1 MILQALKN
9 MYPKASE
16 KVLRAVMKDLEKCR
30 GKNMSTLEL
39 ADWIG
44 KLVMVHT
51 IEEALRIDK
60 EDDSKPSQVGDE
72 SSFAITEVGDE
83 GNN

>member
-16 KVLRAVMKDLEKCR
+16 NVLLAVMKDLERCR
-30 GKNMSTLEL
+30 GKNMSTEKL

-44 KLVMVHT
+44 KLVTAHT
-51 IEEALRIDK
+51 IEEALRIT
-60 EDDSKPSQVGDE
+60 EDDSKSSQVGDE
-72 SSFAITEVGDE
+72 SSFAITEDGDE
-83 GNN
+83 GDN

>member
-30 GKNMSTLEL
+30 
-39 ADWIG
+39 D
-44 KLVMVHT
+44 T
-51 IEEALRIDK
+51 IEEALRINT

-72 SSFAITEVGDE
+72 SSFAIMEVSDE
-83 GNN
+83 GND

>member
-16 KVLRAVMKDLEKCR
+16 KVLRAVINDLEKCR
-30 GKNMSTLEL
+30 GKNTSTDEL

-44 KLVMVHT
+44 KLVTAHI
-51 IEEALRIDK
+51 IEEALRIT

-72 SSFAITEVGDE
+72 SSFAIEEGSNE

>member
-30 GKNMSTLEL
+30 GKNMSTEEL

-44 KLVMVHT
+44 KLVMAHT

-60 EDDSKPSQVGDE
+60 EDDSKPSRVGGE
-72 SSFAITEVGDE
+72 SSFAITEGNDE

>member
-16 KVLRAVMKDLEKCR
+16 KVLKAVIKDLEKCR
-30 GKNMSTLEL
+30 GKNMSTEEL

-44 KLVMVHT
+44 KLITAHT
-51 IEEALRIDK
+51 IEEALKIEEAFK
-60 EDDSKPSQVGDE
+60 INTEDDSKPSQTGGG
-72 SSFAITEVGDE
+72 SSFAYEKK
-83 GNN
+83 

>member
-9 MYPKASE
+9 MYPKTSE
-16 KVLRAVMKDLEKCR
+16 KVLRAVIKDLEKCR
-30 GKNMSTLEL
+30 GKNVSTEEL

-44 KLVMVHT
+44 KLVTAHT
-51 IEEALRIDK
+51 IEEALRITI

-72 SSFAITEVGDE
+72 SSFAITEGSDE

>member
-16 KVLRAVMKDLEKCR
+16 KVLKAVIKDLEKCR
-30 GKNMSTLEL
+30 GKNMNTEELE
-39 ADWIG
+39 DWIG
-44 KLVMVHT
+44 KLVTAHT
-51 IEEALRIDK
+51 IEEALRINT

-72 SSFAITEVGDE
+72 SSFAIKEGSDE

>member
-16 KVLRAVMKDLEKCR
+16 KVLNAVIKDLEKCR
-30 GKNMSTLEL
+30 GKNMSTEEL
-39 ADWIG
+39 ANWIG
-44 KLVMVHT
+44 KLVTAHT
-51 IEEALRIDK
+51 IEETLRIT

>member
-16 KVLRAVMKDLEKCR
+16 KVLRAVINDLEKCR
-30 GKNMSTLEL
+30 GKNMSTEEL

-44 KLVMVHT
+44 KLVTAHI
-51 IEEALRIDK
+51 IEDALRIT
-60 EDDSKPSQVGDE
+60 EDDSKPSLVGDE
-72 SSFAITEVGDE
+72 SSFAIMEDSDE

>member
-30 GKNMSTLEL
+30 RKNMSTLEL

-44 KLVMVHT
+44 KLVMAHT

-72 SSFAITEVGDE
+72 SSFAIAEVGDE
-83 GNN
+83 GND

>member
-16 KVLRAVMKDLEKCR
+16 KVLKAVIKDLEKCR

-44 KLVMVHT
+44 KLVMAHT

-72 SSFAITEVGDE
+72 SSFAITEGSDE

>member
-9 MYPKASE
+9 MYPKASGE
-16 KVLRAVMKDLEKCR
+16 VLQAVMKDLEKCR
-30 GKNMSTLEL
+30 GKSMSTEVL

-44 KLVMVHT
+44 KLVTAHT
-51 IEEALRIDK
+51 IEEALRIT

-72 SSFAITEVGDE
+72 SSFAIAEVGDE

>member
-1 MILQALKN
+1 MILQSLKN

-16 KVLRAVMKDLEKCR
+16 KVLKAVMKDLEKCR
-30 GKNMSTLEL
+30 GKNISTLEL

-44 KLVMVHT
+44 KLVMAHT

>member
-30 GKNMSTLEL
+30 GKNMSTEEL

-44 KLVMVHT
+44 KFVTAHT
-51 IEEALRIDK
+51 IEEALRIT
-60 EDDSKPSQVGDE
+60 EDDSKPSQAGDE

>member
-16 KVLRAVMKDLEKCR
+16 KVLQAVMKDLEKCR

-44 KLVMVHT
+44 KLVMAHT
-51 IEEALRIDK
+51 IEEALRIDEK
-60 EDDSKPSQVGDE
+60 DDSKPSQVGDE

>member
-9 MYPKASE
+9 MYPKANE
-16 KVLRAVMKDLEKCR
+16 KVLKAVMKDLEKCR
-30 GKNMSTLEL
+30 GKNMSTEEL

-44 KLVMVHT
+44 KLVTAHT
-51 IEEALRIDK
+51 IEEALIIDK

-72 SSFAITEVGDE
+72 SSFAIVEGSDE

>member
-30 GKNMSTLEL
+30 GKNMSTEEL

-44 KLVMVHT
+44 KLVTAHI
-51 IEEALRIDK
+51 IEEALRII
-60 EDDSKPSQVGDE
+60 EDDSKPTCVGNE
-72 SSFAITEVGDE
+72 SSFVYVEGSDE
-83 GNN
+83 IND

>member
-16 KVLRAVMKDLEKCR
+16 KVLRAVMTDLEKCR
-30 GKNMSTLEL
+30 GKDMSTLEL
-39 ADWIG
+39 ADWIR
-44 KLVMVHT
+44 KLVTAHT
-51 IEEALRIDK
+51 IEEALRIT

>member
-9 MYPKASE
+9 MYPKANE

-30 GKNMSTLEL
+30 DKDMSGLEL
-39 ADWIG
+39 FDWMNQ
-44 KLVMVHT
+44 LVMAHT
-51 IEEALRIDK
+51 IADVLNSNTK
-60 EDDSKPSQVGDE
+60 DDSKPSQVGDE

>member
-16 KVLRAVMKDLEKCR
+16 KVLKAVMKDLEKCR
-30 GKNMSTLEL
+30 GKNMGTEEL
-39 ADWIG
+39 AEWIR
-44 KLVMVHT
+44 KLVLAHIIKET
-51 IEEALRIDK
+51 LRIT
-60 EDDSKPSQVGDE
+60 EDDSKPSQVGEE
-72 SSFAITEVGDE
+72 SSFAIAEVGDE

>member
-16 KVLRAVMKDLEKCR
+16 KVLKAVMKDLEKCR

-44 KLVMVHT
+44 KFVTAHT
-51 IEEALRIDK
+51 IEEALRINT
-60 EDDSKPSQVGDE
+60 EDDSKPSQVGDK
-72 SSFAITEVGDE
+72 SSFSITDGSDE

>member
-30 GKNMSTLEL
+30 
-39 ADWIG
+39 D
-44 KLVMVHT
+44 T
-51 IEEALRIDK
+51 IEEALRINTK
-60 EDDSKPSQVGDE
+60 DDSKPSQVGDE
-72 SSFAITEVGDE
+72 SSFAITEGSDE

>member
-1 MILQALKN
+1 

-44 KLVMVHT
+44 KLVMAHT
-51 IEEALRIDK
+51 IEEALKIDEK
-60 EDDSKPSQVGDE
+60 DDSKPSQVGDE
-72 SSFAITEVGDE
+72 SSFAITEGSDE
-83 GNN
+83 GND

>member
-1 MILQALKN
+1 

-16 KVLRAVMKDLEKCR
+16 KVLRAVMKDLEQCR
-30 GKNMSTLEL
+30 GQTMSTEEL

-44 KLVMVHT
+44 KLVTAHT
-51 IEEALRIDK
+51 IEEALRIT

-72 SSFAITEVGDE
+72 SSFTITEVGDE

>member
-30 GKNMSTLEL
+30 GKNMSTEEL

-44 KLVMVHT
+44 KLVTSHT
-51 IEEALRIDK
+51 IEEALRITT
-60 EDDSKPSQVGDE
+60 EDDSKPIQVGVE
-72 SSFAITEVGDE
+72 SSFAIAEVENE
-83 GNN
+83 GND

>member
-1 MILQALKN
+1 MLLPALKN

-16 KVLRAVMKDLEKCR
+16 KMLRAVMKDLEKCR

-44 KLVMVHT
+44 KLVTAHT
-51 IEEALRIDK
+51 IEEALRINT
-60 EDDSKPSQVGDE
+60 EDDSKSSQIGDE
-72 SSFAITEVGDE
+72 SSFTITEGSDE
-83 GNN
+83 GND

>member
-30 GKNMSTLEL
+30 GKNMSTEEL

-44 KLVMVHT
+44 KLVTAHT
-51 IEEALRIDK
+51 IEEALKIDEK
-60 EDDSKPSQVGDE
+60 DDSKPSQVGDE
-72 SSFAITEVGDE
+72 SSFAIKEGSDE

>member
-16 KVLRAVMKDLEKCR
+16 NVLLAVMKDLEKCR
-30 GKNMSTLEL
+30 GKNMSTEEL

-44 KLVMVHT
+44 KLVTAHT
-51 IEEALRIDK
+51 IEEALRIDEK
-60 EDDSKPSQVGDE
+60 DDSKPSQVGDE
-72 SSFAITEVGDE
+72 SSFAIAEVE
-83 GNN
+83 NKCNR

>member
-16 KVLRAVMKDLEKCR
+16 KVLKAVMKDLEKCR
-30 GKNMSTLEL
+30 GKNMSTRELE
-39 ADWIG
+39 DWIG
-44 KLVMVHT
+44 KLVTAHT

-72 SSFAITEVGDE
+72 SSFAIAEGSDE